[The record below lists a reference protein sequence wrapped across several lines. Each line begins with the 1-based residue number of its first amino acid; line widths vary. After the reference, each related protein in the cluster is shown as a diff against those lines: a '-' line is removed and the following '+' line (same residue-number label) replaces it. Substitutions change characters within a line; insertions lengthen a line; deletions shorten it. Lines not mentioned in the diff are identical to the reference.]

1 MAYFSSKSTWLSL
14 VEGPENLLHGDSHA
28 DGHPLSFQDYRPALA
43 SSEALKDVPVPSGPG
58 EGDTEGDAYDP
69 SEGHID
75 MEQLRLTRELRHRL
89 FFQHQEW
96 EFGPALLSDLLLLGR
111 GAINKE
117 EALAHYCQARH
128 VAKVLV
134 EQCDRPE
141 FLVSWLETDRMI
153 AELHHLLGN
162 FDSCAMYAQEGLGK
176 IKCSKFDPSMDMR
189 ITRLAIRFFQLLG
202 RH

>member
-14 VEGPENLLHGDSHA
+14 VEGPEAWSHG
-28 DGHPLSFQDYRPALA
+28 DGHPLSFQDYRPGIPSPA
-43 SSEALKDVPVPSGPG
+43 VPTGAA
-58 EGDTEGDAYDP
+58 EGDADGA
-69 SEGHID
+69 EADAGHVD
-75 MEQLRLTRELRHRL
+75 LEQLRLTRELRHRL

-96 EFGPALLSDLLLLGR
+96 EFGPALLKDLLLLAR
-111 GAINKE
+111 SEANVE
-117 EALAHYCQARH
+117 EALAYYCQARH

-134 EQCDRPE
+134 EECDRPE
-141 FLVSWLETDRMI
+141 FLTSWLETDRMI
-153 AELHHLLGN
+153 AELHHLQGN

-176 IKCSKFDPSMDMR
+176 IKCSKFAPSMDMR